1 MNIFLGLINGPYVDF
16 QKNSLS
22 PMPRWG
28 PAEPENQIGRYAHL
42 RTTDYNEMAG
52 DLANGNGE
60 KALNGKGGFDNL
72 AHIDERL

>member
-1 MNIFLGLINGPYVDF
+1 
-16 QKNSLS
+16 
-22 PMPRWG
+22 MPRWG